1 MNPQD
6 SIRLL
11 VTGSR
16 DFPNRAVV
24 DLALRAVDARFLR
37 DTSRGGQPT
46 LVHGGA
52 RGLDSLAEQS
62 WTQAQRGRVERHPA
76 QWRQHT
82 DQCPAWD
89 RDRPTCRLA
98 GPRRNQEMLEAGAD
112 LCLAFPLWPL
122 AARGQNSSRGTWD
135 MATRARDAGVPTF
148 VVWGQS
154 LFAFGEPAQALLE
167 RELTALGQ
175 RIADDG
181 SAPLHLLT
189 TPSTPL

>member
-1 MNPQD
+1 MNPKD
-6 SIRLL
+6 PIRLL

-16 DFPNRAVV
+16 DFTDLTLV
-24 DLALRAVDARFLR
+24 DLALSAVVTRFLR
-37 DTSRGGQPT
+37 GSSQDGGLT

-62 WTQAQRGRVERHPA
+62 WTQAQHGEVEKHPA
-76 QWRQHT
+76 QWKQHT

-98 GPRRNQEMLEAGAD
+98 GPRRNQVMLDAGAD

-122 AARGQNSSRGTWD
+122 TARGKNSSRGTWD
-135 MATRARDAGVPTF
+135 MTTRARDAGVPTF

-154 LFAFGEPAQALLE
+154 LFAFGQPAQVLLD
-167 RELTALGQ
+167 RELTDPNL
-175 RIADDG
+175 IVEKHG
-181 SAPLHLLT
+181 SVPLQALT
-189 TPSTPL
+189 TPL